1 MTSEDPASTPIAV
14 IGFGCRFPGDV
25 TSSEKLWEML
35 VEKKSAR
42 REVPTDR
49 YNVDAFYHPDG
60 DRYGTSNNRG
70 GHFLAEDV
78 SLFDAPFFSI
88 SPAEAM
94 AMDPMQRLL
103 LEVTYEAL
111 ENSGT
116 PLSKVSGSKT
126 SCFVGCFTKDY
137 EEMQRRDM
145 ELAPK
150 YQSTGASQTMLSNR
164 LSYFF
169 DLKGPSVTLDTACS
183 SGLVAV
189 HLACQSLRTGESSMA
204 VVGGSN
210 LILSPDIQIEMSDM
224 HFLSPDSISYAFDDR
239 ANGYARG
246 EGVGTVI
253 LKPLDLALRDN
264 DPIRAVIRGTASSSD
279 GRTPGITMPS
289 QEAQI
294 DLIQSAYR
302 AAGCDVS
309 ETGYFEAHGTG
320 TAAGDPIET
329 GAIGK
334 VFAARRPLA
343 ANGEP
348 IPLSIGSVKTNI
360 GHLEGASGIAGLIK
374 AVLSVEKGTIAPNIW
389 FQRGNPAID
398 FEGWRLQVPTEAK
411 DWPLEGVRRASVNS
425 FGYGGTNAHVIVD
438 DASHYLQKH
447 HRARG
452 HIRNDSGFVSPTS
465 DTSVSATTRSRIFLL
480 SANDERTLVQMGQ
493 TLADHLQAQSVF
505 NEEELLDNLAYTL
518 SERRSRFSYSSI
530 IVAKEKAQLEVQI
543 GKPVPISSAR
553 STPPRIGFIFT
564 GQGAQWWG
572 MGRELLQYP
581 VFKNCLQRCDSII
594 KKLGSDWSLMEE
606 LLKDKTTSRV
616 NEATFSQPLCTTL
629 QIALVDL
636 LSSWNIRPQSVVG
649 HSSGEI
655 AAAYATGALSIE
667 SAVQVAYY
675 RGLLSPK
682 VKSLGYH
689 GRMMAVGL
697 SEAEAKG
704 EIAKLDDTLG
714 KVVVA
719 CVNSPRGVTI
729 SGDTHAMEKLL
740 DALVAKGIFAR
751 MLQVDTAYHSH
762 HMQAIADDYLDRLR
776 EARVVALDDQPRAT
790 MVSSVTEEVV
800 NHDQLGAEYWVS
812 NLVSSVRFSGA
823 LEKLCLLQS
832 GDGEKGV
839 DVLLEVGPHAL
850 FKLPAKEILEATFG
864 EKSNIQYF
872 STLIRNKPADIT
884 ALEVAGNLFASR
896 YPVDLH
902 TVNFPVE
909 PKQPLAVLTDLPQY
923 PWNHTRG
930 YWCESRLSRDY
941 RLRKFTRTDILG
953 APVYDW
959 NPLEPRFRNF
969 LRLREQPWLRDHVVQ
984 GDVLFPACGYLC
996 MAIEACR
1003 QMCVISPTTF
1013 MPQNSNAPV
1022 EYRLREVSISRALVV
1037 PETDEGVETSFSLRC
1052 QSIGDSSSSDVWHEF
1067 RIFSYTVDGGWV
1079 ENCRGYVSV
1088 STQPTIDDELSK
1100 DCLDEWT
1107 TRTQKAQ
1114 NVDVNTFYNT
1124 VDALGL
1130 TYGPLFQGLKEIQL
1144 KTTSPDQAVGIVE
1157 VSNTRLSNPKEFEH
1171 DRLLHPA
1178 TLDSFLQ
1185 LALAA
1190 LGGAELK
1197 QLTGAMVPTFVEE
1210 ITISTNIAAQTGD
1223 RLHIVVNSERQ
1234 GSREAKSNFFA
1245 LDPVTGKSVVL
1256 MDGFKFVAINSASDS
1271 SESHPIAKHCFK
1283 PVWEPD
1289 VELIDRQSLDRALQ
1303 AAPRPDDRPKTVRE
1317 LELVSYYFIDQAL
1330 QDVND
1335 SEVAAMLPH
1344 HQKFYRDLCR
1354 LRDTVLAKT
1363 HPQQTDEWQ
1372 QLHTSEVATKLRS
1385 MVDHYRFHE
1394 TAYDGKL
1401 LVRVG
1406 EALPSIFR
1414 QEVEPLALM
1423 THENLLEDYYTTAVG
1438 MPNTYAQISRYVTLL
1453 SHKYPNL
1460 DYLEIGAGTGGA
1472 TVPTLQGL
1480 SGCEDLH
1487 TYPRL
1492 KSYTYTDISS
1502 YFFQRAAEKF
1512 ETFVQFMK
1520 FKKLD
1525 VEQDP
1530 ETQDFRPASYDVIV
1544 AANVLHATSD
1554 MHRTMVHA
1562 RKLLRPGGKLI
1573 LLEMTNRLLAASVI
1587 FGTLPG
1593 WWNASDGRTGGP
1605 LLTETQWQ
1613 DVLQATGFSDLKA
1626 SSPDVL
1632 EPLEEGTRLMI
1643 ATAVEAK
1650 STICNGLSTP
1660 PGSPRILL
1668 LCSDSPI
1675 KMSRL
1680 DIPLAFQA
1688 KMQGEGLQVEL
1699 VPLSM
1704 LAQQDF
1710 INTVCISFLEV
1721 EEALLA
1727 IPSPS
1732 QLQTLQRLADT
1743 AAGLIWVTRGA
1754 AASNVQRPELAV
1766 FQGLARTMRA
1776 EHEGFPCITIDLDA
1790 NEKLT
1795 TQEVANLLFHVYEQ
1809 SLSPGK
1815 SSQVVDS
1822 DLIEQDGVIHIKR
1835 AIEDEQSN
1843 QFLTSRT
1850 APDTLPPQLENL
1862 VQADRPL
1869 RFSHS
1874 EISLKGPFVFEDDLL
1889 TAQPLQPDEVQIEIQ
1904 ATGLN
1909 SKDIRVI
1916 LGDLSNE
1923 TPGQECA
1930 GIITS
1935 TGSSVSHLSVGDRVV
1950 AWCAGAFATHLRTT
1964 AALVHK
1970 IPDTMSFE
1978 VAATSPVAYITGY
1991 HALIHVARVAACE
2004 KVLIHEAASN
2014 LGQAAVQ
2021 IALDRGAKVFVTVR
2035 SEEEK
2040 TCLSDVF
2047 GIHPS
2052 HIFSS
2057 QDTIFVTALRR
2068 LTKGRG
2074 VDVVLNTLSGEAL
2087 QATFSC
2093 IAPFGRFVE
2102 LGKTNSESNG
2112 RLEMAPFERNVSFS
2126 SVDVELLRSHNT
2138 SLASNV
2144 FQEAMSFLVHRGV
2157 QNLLPVEL
2165 KPWSELGEGFAQM
2178 QDEKFLGKIAMV
2190 PRADDRV
2197 LVSNWFPSPEYRI
2210 ANDIKVVQ
2218 KPPKQISFDSDATY
2232 LLAGGLGG
2240 LGRSISH
2247 WLTKHGARNLVFISR
2262 SGASSPEAAS
2272 FISSLESAG
2281 IRTAVLQCD
2290 ISNAFALSTALSPTL
2305 AKFPPLRGVIQGA
2318 MTLNDSL
2325 FSNMTHA
2332 QWTSTI
2338 LPKVHGSKNLHEAT
2352 LSQPLDFFIL
2362 LSSLH
2367 SFIGNPGQA
2376 NYAAGCAYQVALAQ
2390 YRNKLGLPATAI
2402 DLGIVGDVG
2411 YVVEKAAKKEKLR
2424 VQEFKHIKEE
2434 EMLALIEL
2442 AIREPKSGHIVTGL
2456 DSDFDLKEWEAEDST
2471 PFFAKDPVLSHLD
2484 YLRPHLHTS
2493 STTQTS
2499 TDGAVSTTLSLSAQL
2514 ASAPS
2519 AEQAKNY
2526 ILTALL
2532 KKLSRSLMMDPSEL
2546 DATRSMSAYG
2556 TDSLVAVE
2564 MKNWIQRETKVG
2576 VSVFEILQASS
2587 IGGLVEKIAERVS
2600 GGGKGGD

>member
-1 MTSEDPASTPIAV
+1 MTSEAKPTPIAV

-42 REVPTDR
+42 SEAPSDR
-49 YNVDAFYHPDG
+49 FNIDAFYHPDA

-70 GHFLAEDV
+70 GHFLTEDV

-111 ENSGT
+111 ENAGT

-189 HLACQSLRTGESSMA
+189 HLACQSLRAGESSMA

-224 HFLSPDSISYAFDDR
+224 HFLGADSISYAFDER

-264 DPIRAVIRGTASSSD
+264 DPIRAVIRGTAASSD

-289 QEAQI
+289 KDAQI
-294 DLIQSAYR
+294 ELIQSAYR

-348 IPLSIGSVKTNI
+348 IPLAIGSVKTNM

-374 AVLSVEKGTIAPNIW
+374 AVISVEKGTIFPNIW

-398 FEGWRLQVPTEAK
+398 FEAWRLQVPTETK
-411 DWPLEGVRRASVNS
+411 DWPLEGLRRASVNS

-438 DASHYLQKH
+438 DASHYLQRYH
-447 HRARG
+447 PSRG
-452 HIRNDSGFVSPTS
+452 HTRNDSGFVSPTS
-465 DTSVSATTRSRIFLL
+465 DTSFSAASRSRVFLL
-480 SANDERTLVQMGQ
+480 SANDERGLAQMGQ
-493 TLADHLQAQSVF
+493 TLADHLQTQTVF

-518 SERRSRFSYSSI
+518 SERRSRFPYSATV
-530 IVAKEKAQLEVQI
+530 VASEKSHLETQL
-543 GKPVPISSAR
+543 GKLVSVSSTR
-553 STPPRIGFIFT
+553 TTPPRLGFIFT

-572 MGRELLQYP
+572 MGRELLHYP
-581 VFKNCLQRCDSII
+581 VFKTSLARSDAII
-594 KKLGSDWSLMEE
+594 KSLGSDWSLMEE
-606 LLKDKTTSRV
+606 LLKDKATSRV
-616 NEATFSQPLCTTL
+616 NEATFSQPLCTAL

-636 LSSWNIRPQSVVG
+636 LSSWNIHPQSVVG

-655 AAAYATGALSIE
+655 AAAYAAGALSTK
-667 SAVQVAYY
+667 SAICVAYF

-682 VKSLGYH
+682 VKSLGFY

-697 SEAEAKG
+697 SEAEANN
-704 EIAKLDDTLG
+704 EIAELGDKLG
-714 KVVVA
+714 KVLVA

-729 SGDTHAMEKLL
+729 SGDTPAMEELYK
-740 DALVAKGIFAR
+740 AVVAKGVFAR
-751 MLQVDTAYHSH
+751 TLQVDTAYHSH
-762 HMQAIADDYLDRLR
+762 HMQAIAEDYLARLE
-776 EARVVALDDQPRAT
+776 EAQVVVLDGEQRVT
-790 MVSSVTEEVV
+790 MISSVGEEVI
-800 NHDQLGAEYWVS
+800 DREQLGAEYWVS
-812 NLVSSVRFSGA
+812 NLVSCVRFSGA
-823 LEKLCLLQS
+823 LKKLCLLKS
-832 GDGEKGV
+832 EEGDQGV
-839 DVLLEVGPHAL
+839 DILLEVGPHAL
-850 FKLPAKEILEATFG
+850 FKLPVREILEDTFAG
-864 EKSNIQYF
+864 KSNIQYL
-872 STLIRNKPADIT
+872 STLIRNKPADTT
-884 ALEVAGNLFASR
+884 ALEVAGQLFAR
-896 YPVDLH
+896 KLPVNLH
-902 TVNFPVE
+902 AANFPTE
-909 PKQPLAVLTDLPQY
+909 PKQAVSVLTDLPQY
-923 PWNHTRG
+923 PWNHTRS

-941 RLRKFTRTDILG
+941 RFRQFARTDILG
-953 APVYDW
+953 APVWDW
-959 NPLEPRFRNF
+959 NPLEPRFRNY
-969 LRLREQPWLRDHVVQ
+969 LRLREQPWLKDHVVQ

-1003 QMCVISPTTF
+1003 QLSVIEPSSIL
-1013 MPQNSNAPV
+1013 PQGSKDTL

-1037 PETDEGVETSFSLRC
+1037 PESDEGIETLFSMRC
-1052 QSIGDSSSSDVWHEF
+1052 QSSSGTSSLDAWHEF
-1067 RIFSYTVDGGWV
+1067 RVFSYTVDGGWV
-1079 ENCRGYVSV
+1079 ENCSGSVSV
-1088 STQPTIDDELSK
+1088 SSQPTVDEELSNE
-1100 DCLDEWT
+1100 CLDEWT
-1107 TRTQKAQ
+1107 NAHTSTAEKI
-1114 NVDVNTFYNT
+1114 DVERFYES

-1130 TYGPLFQGLKEIQL
+1130 TYGPLFQGLKEIYL
-1144 KTTSPDQAVGIVE
+1144 DPNVSDQVTGVVE
-1157 VSNTRLSNPKEFEH
+1157 VTNTRLSNPKEFEH
-1171 DRLLHPA
+1171 ERLLHPA
-1178 TLDSFLQ
+1178 TLDNFLQ

-1190 LGGAELK
+1190 LGGAGLRNLK
-1197 QLTGAMVPTFVEE
+1197 GAMVPTFVEE
-1210 ITISTNIAAQTGD
+1210 ISISANIAAQSGD
-1223 RLHIVVNSERQ
+1223 KLNIVVSAERH
-1234 GSREAKSNFFA
+1234 GSREARANIFA
-1245 LDPVTGKSVVL
+1245 LDPITAKPVVL
-1256 MDGFKFVAINSASDS
+1256 MDGFKFVAINSGSES
-1271 SESHPIAKHCFK
+1271 SELQTITKHCFK

-1289 VELIDRQSLDRALQ
+1289 VELIDRQSLDRELQ

-1317 LELVSYYFIDQAL
+1317 LELVSYYFIDRVL
-1330 QDVND
+1330 QEVKEE
-1335 SEVAAMLPH
+1335 EVATMLPH
-1344 HQKFYRDLCR
+1344 HQRFYRNLCQ
-1354 LRDTVLAKT
+1354 LRDSVLGRT

-1372 QLHTSEVATKLRS
+1372 QLQTTEVAARLQS
-1385 MVDHYRFHE
+1385 LVEHYRNHE

-1406 EALPSIFR
+1406 EALSSVFR

-1438 MPNTYAQISRYVTLL
+1438 MPNTYAQISRYVTML

-1472 TVPTLQGL
+1472 TVPTLKGL

-1512 ETFVQFMK
+1512 ETFNQFMK

-1530 ETQDFRPASYDVIV
+1530 STQDFKPASYDVIV

-1554 MHRTMVHA
+1554 MHRTMAHV
-1562 RKLLRPGGKLI
+1562 RSLLRPGGKLI

-1593 WWNASDGRTGGP
+1593 WWNASEEWRTEGP
-1605 LLTETQWQ
+1605 LLTEAQWQ
-1613 DVLQATGFSDLKA
+1613 DVLHTTGFSDLKA

-1632 EPLEEGTRLMI
+1632 NPLEEGTRLMI

-1650 STICNGLSTP
+1650 PILRNGLYTP
-1660 PGSPRILL
+1660 PEISRILL
-1668 LCSDSPI
+1668 LSSDSPI
-1675 KMSRL
+1675 KMNTL
-1680 DIPLAFQA
+1680 DIPLAIKTRLENA
-1688 KMQGEGLQVEL
+1688 GLQVQIL
-1699 VPLSM
+1699 PLSM
-1704 LAQQDF
+1704 LEQEDVTGA
-1710 INTVCISFLEV
+1710 VCISLAELD
-1721 EEALLA
+1721 EPLLA
-1727 IPSPS
+1727 SPSPS
-1732 QLQTLQRLADT
+1732 DLKSLQRIADT
-1743 AAGLIWVTRGA
+1743 SAGLIWVTRGA
-1754 AASNVQRPELAV
+1754 ASSQVQRPDLAV
-1766 FQGLARTMRA
+1766 FQGLARTLRS
-1776 EHEGFPCITIDLDA
+1776 EHEDFPCITVDLNA
-1790 NEKLT
+1790 EQKLT
-1795 TQEVANLLFHVYEQ
+1795 SHGVADLLFRVYTQ
-1809 SLSPGK
+1809 SIGPNRNPG
-1815 SSQVVDS
+1815 VADS
-1822 DLIEQDGVIHIKR
+1822 DLIEQDGIIHIKR
-1835 AIEDEQSN
+1835 AIEDDRSN
-1843 QFLTSRT
+1843 LFLTART
-1850 APDTLPPQLENL
+1850 DPDALPPQLEEIAQEN
-1862 VQADRPL
+1862 RPL
-1869 RFSHS
+1869 RLELSDS
-1874 EISLKGPFVFEDDLL
+1874 GIKGPFVFEDDLNTPQL
-1889 TAQPLQPDEVQIEIQ
+1889 LQPDEVEIEIQ
-1904 ATGLN
+1904 ATNLN
-1909 SKDIRVI
+1909 SRDIQI
-1916 LGDLSNE
+1916 INGDLSDE
-1923 TPGQECA
+1923 QLGQECA
-1930 GIITS
+1930 GVVKH

-1950 AWCAGAFATHLRTT
+1950 AWCTGTFATHVHTT
-1964 AALVHK
+1964 AAFVHK
-1970 IPDTMSFE
+1970 IPDTISFE
-1978 VAATSPVAYITGY
+1978 TAATLPLAFITAYYALVRVAHVAAGETVF
-1991 HALIHVARVAACE
+1991 IHDAANS
-2004 KVLIHEAASN
+2004 V
-2014 LGQAAVQ
+2014 GQAAIQ
-2021 IALDRGAKVFVTVR
+2021 IAVKLGAKVFLTVR
-2035 SEEEK
+2035 SAEEK
-2040 TCLSDVF
+2040 AHLSEVYSID
-2047 GIHPS
+2047 PS
-2052 HIFSS
+2052 RIFSS
-2057 QDTIFVTALRR
+2057 QDIRFVAALRR

-2074 VDVVLNTLSGEAL
+2074 VDVVLNTLSGEVL

-2093 IAPFGRFVE
+2093 IAPFGRFIE
-2102 LGKTNSESNG
+2102 LGKSNARANE
-2112 RLEMAPFERNVSFS
+2112 RLEMAPFKRNVSFS
-2126 SVDVELLRSHNT
+2126 SVDVAFLQSQNRK
-2138 SLASNV
+2138 LAGRV
-2144 FQEAMSFLVHRGV
+2144 FQEAMDFLMGIDL
-2157 QNLLPVEL
+2157 QSLSQVEA
-2165 KPWSELGEGFAQM
+2165 KPWSELRQAIEKV
-2178 QDEKFLGKIAMV
+2178 QDGGSIVMV
-2190 PRADDRV
+2190 PSAGDRV
-2197 LVSNWFPSPEYRI
+2197 LVT
-2210 ANDIKVVQ
+2210 Q
-2218 KPPKQISFDSDATY
+2218 KPPEQVHFESDATY

-2247 WLTKHGARNLVFISR
+2247 WLTTHGARNLIFVSR
-2262 SGASSPEAAS
+2262 SGASSSEASS
-2272 FISSLESAG
+2272 FIADLEGRG

-2290 ISNAFALSTALSPTL
+2290 ISNALALSTALSSTL
-2305 AKFPPLRGVIQGA
+2305 ASFPPIRGVIQGA

-2338 LPKVHGSKNLHEAT
+2338 LPKIHGSKNLHEAT

-2376 NYAAGCAYQVALAQ
+2376 NYAAGCAYQVALAK
-2390 YRNKLGLPATAI
+2390 YRNGLGLPATAI

-2411 YVVEKAAKKEKLR
+2411 YVVEQAAKKEKVR
-2424 VQEFKHIKEE
+2424 VQEFKHINETE
-2434 EMLALIEL
+2434 LLALIEL
-2442 AIREPKSGHIVTGL
+2442 AIREPKTGHIVTGL
-2456 DSDFDLKEWEAEDST
+2456 DSDLDMAQNQEDDGG
-2471 PFFAKDPVLSHLD
+2471 PFFARDPVFSHLD
-2484 YLRPHLHTS
+2484 YLRPHLRTETAAQNTS
-2493 STTQTS
+2493 
-2499 TDGAVSTTLSLSAQL
+2499 DGAVSSTLSLAAQL
-2514 ASAPS
+2514 ASTTS
-2519 AEQAKNY
+2519 SDQAKEY

-2546 DATRSMSAYG
+2546 DPARAMSAYG

-2587 IGGLVEKIAERVS
+2587 IGHLVERIVERV
-2600 GGGKGGD
+2600 GGKGEKE

>member
-1 MTSEDPASTPIAV
+1 MTYADPKSMPIAV

-25 TSSEKLWEML
+25 TSSEKLWELL

-42 REVPTDR
+42 REVPSDR

-60 DRYGTSNNRG
+60 DRYGTSNNRA
-70 GHFLAEDV
+70 GHFLTEDI

-264 DPIRAVIRGTASSSD
+264 DPIRAVIRGTAASSD

-289 QEAQI
+289 KDAQI

-374 AVLSVEKGTIAPNIW
+374 AVLSVEKGIIAPNIW
-389 FQRGNPAID
+389 FQHGNPAID

-411 DWPLEGVRRASVNS
+411 DWPVEGVRRASVNS

-438 DASHYLQKH
+438 DASHYLQRH
-447 HRARG
+447 HHSRG
-452 HIRNDSGFVSPTS
+452 HVRNDSGFVSPTS
-465 DTSVSATTRSRIFLL
+465 DTSFSTTSKTRLFHL
-480 SANDERTLVQMGQ
+480 SANDERSLAHMGQ
-493 TLADHLQAQSVF
+493 TLADHLQSQSVF

-518 SERRSRFSYSSI
+518 SGRRSRFSYSATV
-530 IVAKEKAQLEVQI
+530 VAREKSHLETQLRNLVTT
-543 GKPVPISSAR
+543 SSNR

-581 VFKNCLQRCDSII
+581 VFKHCLQRCDSIL
-594 KKLGSDWSLMEE
+594 KRLGSGWSLMEE
-606 LLKDKTTSRV
+606 LLKDKATSRV
-616 NEATFSQPLCTTL
+616 NEATFSQPLCTAL
-629 QIALVDL
+629 QVGLVDL

-667 SAVQVAYY
+667 SAMHVAYY

-682 VKSLGYH
+682 VKSLGYD

-697 SEAEAKG
+697 SEAESNN
-704 EIAKLDDTLG
+704 EITKLGDTHG
-714 KVVVA
+714 KVAVA

-729 SGDTHAMEKLL
+729 SGDTHAVEKLHE
-740 DALVAKGIFAR
+740 ALKAKDIFAR
-751 MLQVDTAYHSH
+751 MLLVDTAYHSH
-762 HMQAIADDYLDRLR
+762 HMQAIADDYLTHLK
-776 EARVVALDDQPRAT
+776 EARVVTLDGEQRAT

-800 NHDQLGAEYWVS
+800 ARDQLGAEYWVS

-823 LEKLCLLQS
+823 LKKLCLLQS
-832 GDGEKGV
+832 GESEQGV

-850 FKLPAKEILEATFG
+850 FKLPAREILEDTFG
-864 EKSNIQYF
+864 EKSHVKYL
-872 STLIRNKPADIT
+872 STLLRNKPADVT
-884 ALEVAGNLFASR
+884 ALEVAGQLFASR

-902 TVNFPVE
+902 TINFPIE
-909 PKQPLAVLTDLPQY
+909 PKQSLSVLTDLPQY
-923 PWNHTRG
+923 PWNHTRS
-930 YWCESRLSRDY
+930 YWWESRLSRDY
-941 RLRKFTRTDILG
+941 RLRQFARTDILG

-1003 QMCVISPTTF
+1003 QMCIISPTTF
-1013 MPQNSNAPV
+1013 LPRNSRGAV

-1037 PETDEGVETSFSLRC
+1037 PESDEGVETSFSLRC
-1052 QSIGDSSSSDVWHEF
+1052 PSISDTSSLDVWHEF
-1067 RIFSYTVDGGWV
+1067 RVFSYTVDGGWV

-1088 STQPTIDDELSK
+1088 SCQPTIDDELSK

-1107 TRTQKAQ
+1107 VRTQEAHQ
-1114 NVDVNTFYNT
+1114 VDVGTFYKT
-1124 VDALGL
+1124 VDSIGL
-1130 TYGPLFQGLKEIQL
+1130 TYGPLFQGLQEIQL
-1144 KTTSPDQAVGIVE
+1144 DPAMPDQVAGVVE
-1157 VSNTRLSNPKEFEH
+1157 VTNTRLSNPKEFEH

-1190 LGGAELK
+1190 LGGVELRK
-1197 QLTGAMVPTFVEE
+1197 LSGAMVPTFVEE
-1210 ITISTNIAAQTGD
+1210 ITISANIAAQIGD
-1223 RLHIVVNSERQ
+1223 HLNVVVSAERH
-1234 GSREAKSNFFA
+1234 GSREAKANFFA
-1245 LDPVTGKSVVL
+1245 LDAITSKPVVL
-1256 MDGFKFVAINSASDS
+1256 MDGFKFVAINSASES
-1271 SESHPIAKHCFK
+1271 SEFKSAAKHCFQ

-1289 VELIDRQSLDRALQ
+1289 VELIDRENLDRALQ
-1303 AAPRPDDRPKTVRE
+1303 AAPRPDNRPKTVRE
-1317 LELVSYYFIDQAL
+1317 LELLSYHFIDRAL
-1330 QDVND
+1330 QEVKE
-1335 SEVAAMLPH
+1335 SEVATMLPH
-1344 HQKFYRDLCR
+1344 HQKFYRNLCQ
-1354 LRDTVLAKT
+1354 LRDAVLAKT

-1372 QLHTSEVATKLRS
+1372 QLYTSEVSTKLES
-1385 MVDHYRFHE
+1385 LVEHYRHHE

-1406 EALPSIFR
+1406 EALPSVFR

-1438 MPNTYAQISRYVTLL
+1438 MPNTYAQISRYVALL

-1480 SGCEDLH
+1480 SGWKDLH

-1512 ETFVQFMK
+1512 EPFSQFMK

-1525 VEQDP
+1525 VEHDP
-1530 ETQDFRPASYDVIV
+1530 ETQDFKPASYDVIV

-1554 MHRTMVHA
+1554 MHRTMAHA

-1593 WWNASDGRTGGP
+1593 WWNASEEWRTDGP
-1605 LLTETQWQ
+1605 LLTEAQWE
-1613 DVLQATGFSDLKA
+1613 DVLQATGFSDLEA

-1632 EPLEEGTRLMI
+1632 DPLEEGTRLMI
-1643 ATAVEAK
+1643 ATAVE
-1650 STICNGLSTP
+1650 TNPTLCPGLPTP
-1660 PGSPRILL
+1660 SESPRILL
-1668 LCSDSPI
+1668 LFPDSPI

-1680 DIPLAFQA
+1680 EVPLAFQT
-1688 KMQGEGLQVEL
+1688 KMQEEGLQVQM

-1704 LAQQDF
+1704 LEQQDF
-1710 INTVCISFLEV
+1710 TNAICISFV
-1721 EEALLA
+1721 EIEDPLLA
-1727 IPSPS
+1727 ISSAS
-1732 QLQTLQRLADT
+1732 QLQSLQHLADT
-1743 AAGLIWVTRGA
+1743 AAGLIWITRGA
-1754 AASNVQRPELAV
+1754 ASLNVQRPELAV
-1766 FQGLARTMRA
+1766 FQGLARTLRA
-1776 EHEGFPCITIDLDA
+1776 EHEGFPCITVDLNA
-1790 NEKLT
+1790 EEKLT
-1795 TQEVANLLFHVYEQ
+1795 AQEVANLLFRVYDQ
-1809 SLSPGK
+1809 SLGHGR
-1815 SSQVVDS
+1815 SSEVMDS
-1822 DLIEQDGVIHIKR
+1822 DLIEQGGVIHIKR
-1835 AIEDEQSN
+1835 AIEDELSN
-1843 QFLTSRT
+1843 QFLTART
-1850 APDTLPPQLENL
+1850 APNTLPPQLKSS
-1862 VQADRPL
+1862 VQEDHPL
-1869 RFSHS
+1869 RFKYSDS
-1874 EISLKGPFVFEDDLL
+1874 SLVGSFVFEHDQAITQSLN
-1889 TAQPLQPDEVQIEIQ
+1889 PDEVEIEIQ

-1909 SKDIRVI
+1909 SIDVQVI
-1916 LGDLSNE
+1916 TGDLSNE
-1923 TPGQECA
+1923 PLGQECA
-1930 GIITS
+1930 GIIRN
-1935 TGSSVSHLSVGDRVV
+1935 TGTNVSHLSAGDRVV
-1950 AWCAGAFATHLRTT
+1950 AWSTGAFATHLRTT
-1964 AALVHK
+1964 AAFVHK
-1970 IPDTMSFE
+1970 IPQTMSFE
-1978 VAATSPVAYITGY
+1978 VAATSPLAYVTGY
-1991 HALIHVARVAACE
+1991 YAIVHVAHVAAGE
-2004 KVLIHEAASN
+2004 AVLIHEAASSV
-2014 LGQAAVQ
+2014 GQAAIKV
-2021 IALDRGAKVFVTVR
+2021 ALDRGATVFVTVR

-2040 TCLSDVF
+2040 THLSDVF
-2047 GIHPS
+2047 GVHSS
-2052 HIFSS
+2052 HILSS
-2057 QDTIFVTALRR
+2057 QDISFVTALRR

-2102 LGKTNSESNG
+2102 LGKSNAEANG
-2112 RLEMAPFERNVSFS
+2112 RLEMAPFQRNVSFS
-2126 SVDVELLRSHNT
+2126 SVDVEFLRSHN
-2138 SLASNV
+2138 ASV
-2144 FQEAMSFLVHRGV
+2144 ASKIFQDAMRLLVKSKV
-2157 QNLLPVEL
+2157 QTLSQVEVR
-2165 KPWSELGEGFAQM
+2165 PWSELDQGLEKV
-2178 QDEKFLGKIAMV
+2178 QDEKYLGQIAMV
-2190 PRADDRV
+2190 PKADDRV
-2197 LVSNWFPSPEYRI
+2197 LV
-2210 ANDIKVVQ
+2210 VQ
-2218 KPPKQISFDSDATY
+2218 TPPKKMNLDSNASY

-2240 LGRSISH
+2240 LGRSISR
-2247 WLTKHGARNLVFISR
+2247 WLTTHGARNLIFVSR

-2272 FISSLESAG
+2272 FIAELEGKG
-2281 IRTAVLQCD
+2281 IRVAILQCD
-2290 ISNAFALSTALSPTL
+2290 ISNAFALSNALSSTL
-2305 AKFPPLRGVIQGA
+2305 TQFPPIRGVIQGA

-2325 FSNMTHA
+2325 FSNMTHS

-2338 LPKVHGSKNLHEAT
+2338 LPKVQGSKNLHETT

-2376 NYAAGCAYQVALAQ
+2376 NYAAGCAYQVALAK
-2390 YRNKLGLPATAI
+2390 YRNGLGLPATAI

-2411 YVVEKAAKKEKLR
+2411 YVVEKAAKKEKVR

-2442 AIREPKSGHIVTGL
+2442 AIREPMMGHIVTGL
-2456 DSDFDLKEWEAEDST
+2456 DSDLDMTRLEDST

-2484 YLRPHLHTS
+2484 YLRPHLQKETA
-2493 STTQTS
+2493 TQTTS
-2499 TDGAVSTTLSLSAQL
+2499 EGAISTTLSLSAQL
-2514 ASAPS
+2514 ASVES
-2519 AEQAKNY
+2519 TEQAKEY

-2532 KKLSRSLMMDPSEL
+2532 KKLSRSLMMDPSEI
-2546 DATRSMSAYG
+2546 DPTRSMSAYG

-2564 MKNWIQRETKVG
+2564 MKNWIHRETKVA

-2587 IGGLVEKIAERVS
+2587 IGNLVERIAERV
-2600 GGGKGGD
+2600 GG